1 MLPMTQGDPELTALV
16 WIIQE
21 MQALKASNIESR

>member
-1 MLPMTQGDPELTALV
+1 MLPMTRGDPESIALV

-21 MQALKASNIESR
+21 MQALKAFSIESR